1 MKPLNYYFIG
11 AGSWFLAFGI
21 QSVVFAWLVTMALN
35 ETADRV
41 GIAQMAFMLPTMIFV
56 LLGGSLAD
64 HYGGKRMAIIG
75 HILASLAPLFL
86 AMTVLTGELTYTS
99 VIIFA
104 VIMGTAQALI
114 TPARDGLLPL
124 VAAGKI
130 QRLVVQVSMIQFGI
144 QAFGFLIAAFAD
156 DLGAATML
164 LLQMTALLIG
174 MFAFIKLKLPY
185 QPPAKADS
193 HLFKQIAESVKEGF
207 QTVKASPDLR
217 IVAFQNMAM
226 GTFFMGSYIVTIPLL
241 IREFYQGGS
250 VELSWL
256 NGANSA
262 GIVLTILYLMR
273 KGDIQR
279 QGRALLLAQGF
290 GSVALACGG
299 LGLGF
304 YTLLASVF
312 VWGMCGG
319 FALTMSRTI
328 MQERAPEK
336 QRARIMAF
344 YSFSL
349 LGAVPLG
356 ALLSGYLVRWL
367 GPSDALLVSCFSMLV
382 FVLFTSLRSV
392 LWGLDAKSA
401 TNCSV

>member
-21 QSVVFAWLVTMALN
+21 QSVVFAWMVTMVLD

-41 GIAQMAFMLPTMIFV
+41 GIAQMAFMLPTMFFM

-64 HYGGKRMAIIG
+64 HYGGKRIAIIG
-75 HILASLAPLFL
+75 HILASIAPLFL
-86 AMTVLTGELTYTS
+86 AITVLTGELTYQS

-124 VAAGKI
+124 VADGKI
-130 QRLVVQVSMIQFGI
+130 QRLVVQASMIQFGI
-144 QAFGFLIAAFAD
+144 QAFGFLIAAYAD
-156 DLGAATML
+156 ELGAATML
-164 LLQMTALLIG
+164 LLQFTALQIG
-174 MFAFIKLKLPY
+174 MLAYIKLKLPY
-185 QPPAKADS
+185 QRPAPVNQ
-193 HLFKQIAESVKEGF
+193 HPFRQISESVLEGF
-207 QTVKASPDLR
+207 RTVKASPYLR
-217 IVAFQNMAM
+217 AVAFQNVAM

-241 IREFYQGGS
+241 IRELYQGGS

-256 NGANSA
+256 NAANSF
-262 GIVLTILYLMR
+262 GIVVTILYLMR
-273 KGDIQR
+273 IGDIHR
-279 QGRALLLAQGF
+279 QGRALLLAQGV

-304 YTLLASVF
+304 YSLLGSIF
-312 VWGMCGG
+312 LWGMCGG

-349 LGAVPLG
+349 LGAIPIG
-356 ALLSGYLVRWL
+356 ALVSGYLVKWL
-367 GPSDALLVSCFSMLV
+367 GASDALITSSILMFIFVIFVSLSS
-382 FVLFTSLRSV
+382 T
-392 LWGLDAKSA
+392 LWSLDAKPASHPA
-401 TNCSV
+401 E

>member
-1 MKPLNYYFIG
+1 
-11 AGSWFLAFGI
+11 
-21 QSVVFAWLVTMALN
+21 
-35 ETADRV
+35 
-41 GIAQMAFMLPTMIFV
+41 
-56 LLGGSLAD
+56 
-64 HYGGKRMAIIG
+64 
-75 HILASLAPLFL
+75 
-86 AMTVLTGELTYTS
+86 
-99 VIIFA
+99 
-104 VIMGTAQALI
+104 
-114 TPARDGLLPL
+114 
-124 VAAGKI
+124 
-130 QRLVVQVSMIQFGI
+130 
-144 QAFGFLIAAFAD
+144 
-156 DLGAATML
+156 
-164 LLQMTALLIG
+164 
-174 MFAFIKLKLPY
+174 
-185 QPPAKADS
+185 
-193 HLFKQIAESVKEGF
+193 
-207 QTVKASPDLR
+207 
-217 IVAFQNMAM
+217 
-226 GTFFMGSYIVTIPLL
+226 
-241 IREFYQGGS
+241 
-250 VELSWL
+250 
-256 NGANSA
+256 
-262 GIVLTILYLMR
+262 MR

-401 TNCSV
+401 TNLSE

>member
-185 QPPAKADS
+185 QPPAKADR

-401 TNCSV
+401 TN

>member
-144 QAFGFLIAAFAD
+144 QAVGFLIASFAD

-401 TNCSV
+401 TNGSE

>member
-193 HLFKQIAESVKEGF
+193 HLFKHIAESVKEGF

-401 TNCSV
+401 TNGSE

>member
-130 QRLVVQVSMIQFGI
+130 QRLVVQVSMVQFGI
-144 QAFGFLIAAFAD
+144 QAFCFLIAAFAD

-401 TNCSV
+401 TN

>member
-401 TNCSV
+401 TNGSE

>member
-226 GTFFMGSYIVTIPLL
+226 GTFFIGSYIVTIPLL

-401 TNCSV
+401 TN

>member
-130 QRLVVQVSMIQFGI
+130 QRLVVQVSMVQFGI

-336 QRARIMAF
+336 QRARIMAL

-356 ALLSGYLVRWL
+356 ALLSGYLVR
-367 GPSDALLVSCFSMLV
+367 
-382 FVLFTSLRSV
+382 
-392 LWGLDAKSA
+392 
-401 TNCSV
+401 